1 MPPTGYLSL
10 VLHAH
15 LPFVRH
21 PEYSDF
27 LEEDWFYEAI
37 TETYI
42 PILEVFD
49 GLDRDGVDWRM
60 TMSVTPTLA
69 AMLSDPLLQYR
80 YLQKLDNLIALSGK
94 EIERTR
100 WEPEFNHLARM
111 YHERFLRARDVFV
124 KQYGNNLINGFRRF
138 FEEGKLELI
147 TCGATHGFLPMMVV
161 NEQARHAQIEL
172 GCREFERHFGKRP
185 QGIWLP
191 ECGYIEGID
200 EQLRDSG
207 LRYFFTDTHGVLFAE
222 PRPRYGV
229 YAPIVCPKSRVAVLG
244 RDTESSKQVW
254 SAVEGYPGDYIYR
267 DFYRD
272 VGFDLDY
279 EYLKPHLHESGLRSF
294 LGIKYYQ
301 ITGRTDHKA
310 PYDPRAAL
318 DKAAEH
324 AGNFM
329 FNREKQVEW
338 LAGSMDGRPAL
349 IVAPYD
355 AELFG
360 HWWFE
365 GPDWINY
372 LFRKMHYDQQTVK
385 TITVPEYLDR
395 YPNLQISQPA
405 MSSWG
410 YKGYCE
416 VWCEGSNDWIYRH
429 LHEGADRMVE
439 LARANRDVS
448 SPLKRR
454 ALNQAARE
462 LLLVQSSDWA
472 FIMKTGTM
480 VEYANERTKV
490 HVLNFNNLY
499 EQIKHDA
506 IDEGWL
512 SEIERRHNLFPDIDY
527 RIYA

>member
-1 MPPTGYLSL
+1 MPLGYLCL

-15 LPFVRH
+15 LPYVRH
-21 PEYSDF
+21 PEYDDF

-42 PILEVFD
+42 PLLEVFE
-49 GLDRDGVDWRM
+49 GLERDGVDWRM

-69 AMLSDPLLQYR
+69 GMFSDPLLQYR
-80 YLQKLDNLIALSGK
+80 YVRHIDNLIALAGK
-94 EIERTR
+94 EVERTR
-100 WEPEFNHLARM
+100 WQPEFHPLACM
-111 YHERFLRARDVFV
+111 YRDRFQRARDIFV

-138 FEEGKLELI
+138 FDAGKLELI
-147 TCGATHGFLPMMVV
+147 TCAATHGFLPLMQINRNAV
-161 NEQARHAQIEL
+161 HAQIEL
-172 GCREFERHFGKRP
+172 GAREFARHFGRRP
-185 QGIWLP
+185 AGIWLP

-200 EQLRDSG
+200 EILRDSG
-207 LRYFFTDTHGVLFAE
+207 IRYFFTDTHGVLFAE
-222 PRPRYGV
+222 PRPKFGI
-229 YAPIVCPKSRVAVLG
+229 YAPLICSKSGVAVLG

-254 SAVEGYPGDYIYR
+254 SAIEGYPGDASYR

-279 EYLKPHLHESGLRSF
+279 EYLRPHLHQNGIRSHLGL
-294 LGIKYYQ
+294 KYYK
-301 ITGRTDHKA
+301 ITGRTDHKQ
-310 PYDPRAAL
+310 PYNPRVAL

-338 LAGSMDGRPAL
+338 LSGAMAGRPAL

-365 GPDWINY
+365 GPDWINF
-372 LFRKMHYDQQTVK
+372 LLRKLHYDQQTVK

-395 YPNLQISQPA
+395 HPKLQVSQPN

-416 VWCEGSNDWIYRH
+416 VWLEGSNDWIYRH
-429 LHEGADRMVE
+429 LHEDSDRMTE
-439 LARANRDVS
+439 LARQFPTPA
-448 SPLKRR
+448 PLQRR

-462 LLLVQSSDWA
+462 LLLAQSSDWA

-480 VEYANERTKV
+480 VEYAKQRTLT
-490 HVLNFNNLY
+490 HVLNFNHLY
-499 EQIKHDA
+499 EQLRKNELD
-506 IDEGWL
+506 DGWL
-512 SEIERRHNLFPDIDY
+512 AEVERRHNLFPDIDY
-527 RIYA
+527 RVYA

>member
-1 MPPTGYLSL
+1 
-10 VLHAH
+10 
-15 LPFVRH
+15 
-21 PEYSDF
+21 F
-27 LEEDWFYEAI
+27 LEEDWLYEAI

-49 GLDRDGVDWRM
+49 GLERDGVDWRM
-60 TMSVTPTLA
+60 TMTVTPTLA

-80 YLQKLDNLIALSGK
+80 YVRNIDNLIALAGK
-94 EIERTR
+94 EVERTR
-100 WEPEFNHLARM
+100 WQPEFNHLAQM
-111 YHERFLRARDVFV
+111 YHYRFTRARDVFV

-138 FEEGKLELI
+138 FDTGKLEII
-147 TCGATHGFLPMMVV
+147 TCGATHGFLPLMTINRNAV
-161 NEQARHAQIEL
+161 RAQVEI
-172 GCREFERHFGKRP
+172 GAREFARHFGRRP

-191 ECGYIEGID
+191 ECGYSPDID
-200 EQLRDSG
+200 EPLRDAG
-207 LRYFFTDTHGVLFAE
+207 IRYFFTDTHGVLFAE

-229 YAPIVCPKSRVAVLG
+229 FAPILCPNTNVAALA

-254 SAVEGYPGDYIYR
+254 SAIEGYPGDFHYR

-272 VGFDLDY
+272 VGFDLDF
-279 EYLKPHLHESGLRSF
+279 EYLKPHLHQSGIRSH
-294 LGIKYYQ
+294 LGIKYYK
-301 ITGRTDHKA
+301 ITGRTDNKQ

-338 LAGSMDGRPAL
+338 LAGSLDGRPPL

-365 GPDWINY
+365 GPDWINF
-372 LFRKMHYDQQTVK
+372 LMRKMHFDQQTVK

-395 YPNLQISQPA
+395 HPKLQTAQPTL
-405 MSSWG
+405 SSWG

-416 VWCEGSNDWIYRH
+416 VWLEGSNDWIYRH

-439 LARANRDVS
+439 LARS
-448 SPLKRR
+448 YGSPTQVQRR

-462 LLLVQSSDWA
+462 LLLAQSSDWA
-472 FIMKTGTM
+472 FILKTGTM
-480 VEYANERTKV
+480 ADYARERTRL
-490 HVLNFNNLY
+490 HVVNLNHLY
-499 EQIKHDA
+499 EQIKGND
-506 IDEGWL
+506 IDEPWL
-512 SEIERRHNLFPDIDY
+512 TEIERRHNLFPDLDY
-527 RIYA
+527 RVYA